1 MLNTTAGSPGELRK
15 LQTLPCCRSM
25 WFMESQIHTGLL
37 LHTPIWDVQ
46 GHQATVEIWAE
57 PRFLYA
63 SHNSTEQKCTLSTR
77 WGHSDLWVRGMFASE
92 DAVCRSSKC
101 SWIGFTVP
109 AAGQSDSLL
118 ACCWH
123 LRDFGKYI
131 PDLFTVLVI
140 SLRHIL
146 SSHTSNRL
154 LLEDSFQSNR
164 RVTAGFSKLS
174 VEIRHLL
181 QNYSL
186 WVMSTLWWSCHTN
199 HFWKYLWTTLSCL
212 WLDKA
217 FSNYG
222 MHIKLFWKI
231 VN

>member
-15 LQTLPCCRSM
+15 LQTPPCCWSM
-25 WFMESQIHTGLL
+25 WFMEPQIHTGLL

-123 LRDFGKYI
+123 LRDFGKSAVGLI
-131 PDLFTVLVI
+131 WLFEICRKMDSQRTP
-140 SLRHIL
+140 HK
-146 SSHTSNRL
+146 SH
-154 LLEDSFQSNR
+154 FMQ
-164 RVTAGFSKLS
+164 KW
-174 VEIRHLL
+174 I
-181 QNYSL
+181 L
-186 WVMSTLWWSCHTN
+186 WVCPFLYPYTAELDLLDSIDMR
-199 HFWKYLWTTLSCL
+199 WKTHLHMCWESDASRT
-212 WLDKA
+212 
-217 FSNYG
+217 
-222 MHIKLFWKI
+222 
-231 VN
+231 